1 MTVKRF
7 IDSDG
12 DAIWNESS
20 LEKKYR
26 HAILVL
32 QAIAQRDGS
41 SKAYGFN
48 EWTQAAAFCDCREA
62 ARRCLLKL
70 GEKTYL

>member
-1 MTVKRF
+1 MTVKQF
-7 IDSDG
+7 IDQDSDE
-12 DAIWNESS
+12 IWNEPS
-20 LEKKYR
+20 LEKKYK

-41 SKAYGFN
+41 SKEFGFN
-48 EWTQAAAFCDCREA
+48 EWTKAEAFCDCREA

-70 GEKTYL
+70 GEKTHL

>member
-1 MTVKRF
+1 MTVNQF